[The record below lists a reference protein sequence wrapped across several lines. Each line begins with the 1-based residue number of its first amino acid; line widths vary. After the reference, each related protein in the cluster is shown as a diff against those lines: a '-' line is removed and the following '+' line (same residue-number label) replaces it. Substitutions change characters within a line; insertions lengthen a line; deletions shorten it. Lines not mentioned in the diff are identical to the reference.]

1 MQRKRNRRKNA
12 FTLVEILIVVVILG
26 ILAAIVVPQFT
37 SAADEARESNIA
49 SQVSSVQSQIE
60 LFRQR
65 EGSYPTLAQLQA
77 APTDGTLGG
86 TFGVLVDN
94 EYLRSSPRHP
104 NPGALNADAVT
115 DFAGDG
121 PWRYDESTGRFG
133 AIGL

>member
-65 EGSYPTLAQLQA
+65 EGSYPTLAQLNTEPDPNPGGA
-77 APTDGTLGG
+77 LGN
-86 TFGVLVDN
+86 TFGILVDN
-94 EYLRSSPRHP
+94 EYLRAAPRHP
-104 NPGALNADAVT
+104 NG
-115 DFAGDG
+115 GDG
-121 PWRYDESTGRFG
+121 VTAFGGAGPWFYDESTGRFG
-133 AIGL
+133 AAGL